1 MEITTRNRTELKAYF
16 VKNAIPTEGQF
27 AELIDGML
35 NLKED
40 GIVKLPNNPL
50 CIKAVEDEDSS
61 KNILHFYQDFEA
73 SKPNWIFNLD
83 PNNDENKLGFN
94 ISDGEGNSRLFIDH
108 STGNVGIGT
117 TSPGAKLDIS
127 APNEGVALKVGRKSG
142 KPSIK
147 GAGDWLIL
155 DGPDSGKVGLNY
167 WANGDII
174 LVSGG
179 GNVGIGT
186 KSPEVKLDV
195 NGTIKA
201 KSLRI
206 DGTNEDNHLNVDGA
220 FYRYDGQVYLT
231 VDDNLYIRD
240 SDGSVTAH
248 FNTNNGRLGI
258 GKTNPACGLDVNGM
272 IRATELEVNNIIKI
286 GNNAFLHYGSRGKL
300 GAAIDFDPD
309 NNRNGLWLEASDTGR
324 TLAEKESGGIFMNGS
339 VMCLWSPGD
348 NDILRV
354 YDEDSFKKEPEP
366 KPEPKFVIDNGGNV
380 SVKGTIQS
388 QSGGFKFPDN
398 SIQSSAVKVQ
408 MGTEKLNAKIEG
420 PTGNQILSVSLSG
433 FTNPPRILVALTGL
447 DVHKDRNLRI
457 RAEPINISNSQ
468 FSLKIWTWADS
479 IIYPDT
485 YINWIA
491 IGN

>member
-240 SDGSVTAH
+240 SYGSVTAH

-258 GKTNPACGLDVNGM
+258 GKSNPSYELDVNGK
-272 IRATELEVNNIIKI
+272 IRAT
-286 GNNAFLHYGSRGKL
+286 
-300 GAAIDFDPD
+300 
-309 NNRNGLWLEASDTGR
+309 NGF
-324 TLAEKESGGIFMNGS
+324 I
-339 VMCLWSPGD
+339 
-348 NDILRV
+348 
-354 YDEDSFKKEPEP
+354 
-366 KPEPKFVIDNGGNV
+366 
-380 SVKGTIQS
+380 
-388 QSGGFKFPDN
+388 FPDN
-398 SIQSSAVKVQ
+398 SIQLSAVKIQ
-408 MGTEKLNAKIEG
+408 TGTVKLADKLSKDEKLTYHNPQTFEL
-420 PTGNQILSVSLSG
+420 PLSG
-433 FTNPPRILVALTGL
+433 FTNSPEILVAFSKIDANTNHYVRIEAKVIDKVIDSKKSYFKLEILTW
-447 DVHKDRNLRI
+447 
-457 RAEPINISNSQ
+457 S
-468 FSLKIWTWADS
+468 DS
-479 IIYPDT
+479 VIYRDT
-485 YINWIA
+485 SVSWIA